1 MTAEMGVALDL
12 MRIEGICKMLIQSID
27 LEALEGRF
35 LSVSGQ
41 AHVDNVKQALS
52 LMSKAD
58 LRKIIEKS
66 PEITD
71 DVIRSFYDEYR
82 YGRKPGFVLYWANG
96 LVGKAIS
103 EKELKSSL
111 VTYLESKR
119 YNPDARYKDLKLV
132 GVTTWSESGFQVHE
146 LGLSYLKKY
155 SFITEKNQFDY
166 IHELV
171 DCFGWIN
178 AEKGFVALYNMPPT
192 IERILK
198 SFILDTY
205 GVKLLGLSLDRKI
218 LDEIFDPCSRTKISL
233 TQYSAKGSRPQKA
246 TFSDPDLAS
255 KQDSLLAEYQE
266 YDVGSALYNEGIDEN
281 VTATLGINSHR
292 GKLYIN
298 KNLTTTQFR
307 GWSVR
312 RIVTIIEYFSNI
324 FSETGIEKFE
334 RIQVFNSGKWERIS
348 TTKRT
353 LLKKIAFS
361 ILCCKQKGLS
371 SFPVK
376 DVSAVDIVR
385 QFSNDICYCPLITCD
400 VCGETGIPECPHCG
414 SRSLNVLGTGAAI
427 CQNCGKPL
435 TVLKC
440 ECGHYQEFENPND
453 YISITFKDTF
463 LTNIVEELRIAIP
476 EIIVAKE
483 ECISVYRNQIHVLKA
498 TNYSRLN
505 PSDIT
510 EFKKLYMMTISEK
523 QVEKAKEVLRRIKE
537 KCNKSPTNEKCE
549 KCKYKPMG
557 SLAEIECMQQLFCY
571 FEEFIPKP
579 HQGQEYGDLSITI
592 HIGNAAHNLQGIM
605 KSQTT
610 KITRSSNTGR
620 EILDQTL
627 KGMLDHRTD
636 IIAIIAPA
644 VFDDQLKETLNA
656 LGKRFCRK
664 IVFLDADFMYR
675 LVVATEERIAMPQ
688 HIEF

>member
-12 MRIEGICKMLIQSID
+12 MRIDGICKMLIQSIEP
-27 LEALEGRF
+27 EALEGRF
-35 LSVSGQ
+35 LSVSGL

-71 DVIRSFYDEYR
+71 EVIRSFYDEYR

-96 LVGKAIS
+96 LVGKVIS

-111 VTYLESKR
+111 VAYLESKR
-119 YNPDARYKDLKLV
+119 YNSDARYKDLKLV
-132 GVTTWSESGFQVHE
+132 GVTTWSENGFRVHE

-178 AEKGFVALYNMPPT
+178 AEKGFVAFYNIPPT

-205 GVKLLGLSLDRKI
+205 AVKLLGLSLDRKI

-233 TQYSAKGSRPQKA
+233 TQYSANGNRPQKA

-255 KQDSLLAEYQE
+255 KQDSLLEEYQE
-266 YDVGSALYNEGIDEN
+266 YDVGSALYNEGIDKN

-334 RIQVFNSGKWERIS
+334 HIQVFNSGKWERIG

-353 LLKKIAFS
+353 LLK
-361 ILCCKQKGLS
+361 
-371 SFPVK
+371 
-376 DVSAVDIVR
+376 R
-385 QFSNDICYCPLITCD
+385 
-400 VCGETGIPECPHCG
+400 
-414 SRSLNVLGTGAAI
+414 
-427 CQNCGKPL
+427 
-435 TVLKC
+435 
-440 ECGHYQEFENPND
+440 
-453 YISITFKDTF
+453 
-463 LTNIVEELRIAIP
+463 
-476 EIIVAKE
+476 
-483 ECISVYRNQIHVLKA
+483 
-498 TNYSRLN
+498 
-505 PSDIT
+505 
-510 EFKKLYMMTISEK
+510 
-523 QVEKAKEVLRRIKE
+523 
-537 KCNKSPTNEKCE
+537 
-549 KCKYKPMG
+549 
-557 SLAEIECMQQLFCY
+557 
-571 FEEFIPKP
+571 
-579 HQGQEYGDLSITI
+579 
-592 HIGNAAHNLQGIM
+592 
-605 KSQTT
+605 
-610 KITRSSNTGR
+610 
-620 EILDQTL
+620 
-627 KGMLDHRTD
+627 
-636 IIAIIAPA
+636 
-644 VFDDQLKETLNA
+644 
-656 LGKRFCRK
+656 
-664 IVFLDADFMYR
+664 
-675 LVVATEERIAMPQ
+675 
-688 HIEF
+688 